1 MVTNLGKAHWY
12 SALCGTKHA
21 LDAEQPQLWGRAFA
35 PIQAFYLSIPTD
47 PSCAAANL
55 CRVPVADASP
65 GMLK

>member
-1 MVTNLGKAHWY
+1 MRSKPKGASLGSSDIGSEREPA
-12 SALCGTKHA
+12 
-21 LDAEQPQLWGRAFA
+21 GRAFG

-55 CRVPVADASP
+55 RRVPVADASP